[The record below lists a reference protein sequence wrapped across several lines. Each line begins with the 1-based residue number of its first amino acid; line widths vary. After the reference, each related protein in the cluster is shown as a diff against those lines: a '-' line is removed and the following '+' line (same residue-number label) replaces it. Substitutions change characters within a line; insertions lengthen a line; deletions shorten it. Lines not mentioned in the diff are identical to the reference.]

1 MEVNIPP
8 PIPPTNS
15 NSIVTENLASSC
27 VERINQQENE
37 FEKTLADDE
46 EYSLLVMLHD
56 GSLIDVDVLGY
67 QNPDMIVVEG
77 VNEGNHN
84 IRLLLH
90 MYNVQLILV
99 KFKTQ
104 ADETPS
110 TENRI
115 GYLQHIKKNK

>member
-1 MEVNIPP
+1 MEVNITPP
-8 PIPPTNS
+8 VPTNP
-15 NSIVTENLASSC
+15 NNTTPENLASSF
-27 VERINQQENE
+27 VERITHQEQE

-56 GSLIDVDVLGY
+56 GSLIDVETLGY
-67 QNPDMIVVEG
+67 QNPEMVVIDG

-90 MYNVQLILV
+90 MYNVQMILV
-99 KFKTQ
+99 KFKKESNTS
-104 ADETPS
+104 PI
-110 TENRI
+110 ENKI

>member
-1 MEVNIPP
+1 MEVNITPP
-8 PIPPTNS
+8 VPPS
-15 NSIVTENLASSC
+15 NSSNTATENLASSF
-27 VERINQQENE
+27 VERINQQEKD

-67 QNPDMIVVEG
+67 QNPDMIVIEG

-104 ADETPS
+104 ADVAS
-110 TENRI
+110 TAENKI

>member
-1 MEVNIPP
+1 MEVNITPP
-8 PIPPTNS
+8 VPPTNS
-15 NSIVTENLASSC
+15 NNTASENLASSF
-27 VERINQQENE
+27 VERINHQEQE

-56 GSLIDVDVLGY
+56 GSLIDVDILGY
-67 QNPDMIVVEG
+67 QNPDMIIVEG

-90 MYNVQLILV
+90 MYNAQLILV
-99 KFKTQ
+99 KFKKESG
-104 ADETPS
+104 ALPIEHK
-110 TENRI
+110 I

>member
-1 MEVNIPP
+1 MEVNITPP
-8 PIPPTNS
+8 VPPTNS
-15 NSIVTENLASSC
+15 NNSASENLASSF
-27 VERINQQENE
+27 VERINHQEQE

-67 QNPDMIVVEG
+67 QNPDMITVEG

-84 IRLLLH
+84 IKLLLH

-99 KFKTQ
+99 KFKKESDTM
-104 ADETPS
+104 PI
-110 TENRI
+110 ENKI

>member
-1 MEVNIPP
+1 MEVNITPP
-8 PIPPTNS
+8 VPPTNPNNAS
-15 NSIVTENLASSC
+15 YENLASSF
-27 VERINQQENE
+27 VEKINQQEKD

-56 GSLIDVDVLGY
+56 GSLIDVDVLSC
-67 QNPDMIVVEG
+67 QNPDLIIVEG

-99 KFKTQ
+99 KFKTE
-104 ADETPS
+104 ADAASS
-110 TENRI
+110 TENKI

>member
-1 MEVNIPP
+1 MEVNITPP
-8 PIPPTNS
+8 VPPTNS
-15 NSIVTENLASSC
+15 NNASSENLASSF
-27 VERINQQENE
+27 VERINQQEKD

-104 ADETPS
+104 ADATSS
-110 TENRI
+110 TENKI

>member
-1 MEVNIPP
+1 MEVNITPP
-8 PIPPTNS
+8 VPTNS
-15 NSIVTENLASSC
+15 NNTASENLASSF
-27 VERINQQENE
+27 VERINQQEKD
-37 FEKTLADDE
+37 FEKTLAADE

-67 QNPDMIVVEG
+67 QNPDMIIVEG

-84 IRLLLH
+84 IKLLLH

-99 KFKTQ
+99 KFKKESDTL
-104 ADETPS
+104 PI
-110 TENRI
+110 ENKI

>member
-1 MEVNIPP
+1 MEVNITPP
-8 PIPPTNS
+8 VPPTNS
-15 NSIVTENLASSC
+15 NNIATENLASSF
-27 VERINQQENE
+27 VERINQQEKD

-104 ADETPS
+104 SDETPS

>member
-1 MEVNIPP
+1 MEANITPP
-8 PIPPTNS
+8 VPTNS
-15 NSIVTENLASSC
+15 TNIASENLASSF
-27 VERINQQENE
+27 VERINFQEQE

-56 GSLIDVDVLGY
+56 GSLIDVDVIGY

-84 IRLLLH
+84 IKLLLH

-99 KFKTQ
+99 KFKKESDASLTK
-104 ADETPS
+104 
-110 TENRI
+110 NKI

>member
-1 MEVNIPP
+1 MEVNITPP
-8 PIPPTNS
+8 VPPTNS
-15 NSIVTENLASSC
+15 NNTAPDNLASSF
-27 VERINQQENE
+27 VERINHQEQE

-67 QNPDMIVVEG
+67 QNPDMITVEG

-84 IRLLLH
+84 IKLLLH

-99 KFKTQ
+99 KFKKESD
-104 ADETPS
+104 ALPI
-110 TENRI
+110 ENKI